1 MRRVAFGTSRYP
13 SLLAFGTTYSVG
25 AQMAGV
31 SVVLPFLLAQK
42 GIFWAAGLL
51 YPPSVLDRSRRNH
64 LLLNQKAAGAVLTVA
79 ATLLVLP
86 LVSGRDP
93 VEGRIDV
100 LWLGAAAMAAA
111 CVAATVVGPTTSGA
125 PRSTTRFVDDFREGV
140 TVARTRN
147 WCRLFLATPRSPRRC
162 PPSWGRYSA

>member
-1 MRRVAFGTSRYP
+1 
-13 SLLAFGTTYSVG
+13 
-25 AQMAGV
+25 
-31 SVVLPFLLAQK
+31 VVIPERE
-42 GIFWAAGLL
+42 
-51 YPPSVLDRSRRNH
+51 V
-64 LLLNQKAAGAVLTVA
+64 AGAVLTVA
-79 ATLLVLP
+79 ATLPVLP

-125 PRSTTRFVDDFREGV
+125 PLSTTRFVDDFREGV
-140 TVARTRN
+140 TVVRMRN
-147 WCRLFLATPRSPRRC
+147 WYRLFLATPRSPRRC